1 MQVAHNRVV
10 SIDYTLKDEEGHVLD
25 SSEAHGALAYLH
37 GAGNIVPGLE
47 EALHGREEGERISVQ
62 VSPEQAY
69 GEKDESLQ
77 QSVPREAFQ
86 TDMTLEPGMRF
97 QATGPHGT
105 QLITVVD
112 VQGDQVTIDA
122 NHPLAGQTLNF
133 EVKIVGVRDATEGEV
148 TQGQPEDD
156 PDS

>member
-10 SIDYTLKDEEGHVLD
+10 SIDYTLKDDEGHVLD
-25 SSEAHGALAYLH
+25 SSKEHGALAYLH

-47 EALHGREEGERISVQ
+47 EALHGREEGESISVQ
-62 VSPEQAY
+62 VTPDQGY

-77 QSVPREAFQ
+77 QSVPREVFQ
-86 TDMTLEPGMRF
+86 TDTTIEPGMHF
-97 QATGPHGT
+97 QATGPHGA

-112 VQGDQVTIDA
+112 VQDDEVTIDA

-133 EVKIVGVRDATEGEV
+133 EVTIVGVRDATESEV
-148 TQGQPEDD
+148 TQGQPENDLE
-156 PDS
+156 S